1 MFLGL
6 ADKDAIEGAWRESS
20 DNRRKALIAL
30 LKPLNKEQ
38 RAAVD
43 GRLHVR
49 PPHSRVLQL

>member
-6 ADKDAIEGAWRESS
+6 ADKDAIEGAWRESG

-49 PPHSRVLQL
+49 PPHSRILQL